1 MVIALTKIFAEIT
14 NYHNQLIE
22 QQGQFKQLE
31 TYLNNI
37 RTEDYIKSNNE
48 RNIIV

>member
-1 MVIALTKIFAEIT
+1 MKKIFAILLGVMFWSNAHAQSSENLRKI
-14 NYHNQLIE
+14 
-22 QQGQFKQLE
+22 E